1 MCFLLLEVY
10 WKLGKLP
17 RLRTEVRPTALLRS
31 HALDSVTIKTFKTVK
46 LRAERAY
53 GALQIMFIFIII
65 VIIIIICSAA
75 ISYLFLK
82 ILFLTIS
89 VRPIISNSARP
100 IFTKFGGLIELWL
113 LVINE
118 KLVFLIPQQTATNFY
133 WFHPQ
138 NWVLIHRSAKSLLP
152 VTFGRRS

>member
-31 HALDSVTIKTFKTVK
+31 HALDSVTIKTFITVK
-46 LRAERAY
+46 LRAY

-75 ISYLFLK
+75 VSYLLWK

-89 VRPIISNSARP
+89 VRPIISNSVRP

-118 KLVFLIPQQTATNFY
+118 KLVFLFLNRRQPTFIGFIHKTEFLSTE
-133 WFHPQ
+133 
-138 NWVLIHRSAKSLLP
+138 VLKVYFR
-152 VTFGRRS
+152 

>member
-31 HALDSVTIKTFKTVK
+31 HALDSVTIKTFITVK
-46 LRAERAY
+46 LRAY

-65 VIIIIICSAA
+65 VIVIIICSAA
-75 ISYLFLK
+75 ISYLFFK

-100 IFTKFGGLIELWL
+100 VFTKFGGLIEL
-113 LVINE
+113 
-118 KLVFLIPQQTATNFY
+118 
-133 WFHPQ
+133 
-138 NWVLIHRSAKSLLP
+138 
-152 VTFGRRS
+152 